1 LPLITLSLEAG
12 RTRAQKRQLADA
24 VYEAPRAGI
33 QIPEN
38 DRFVAI
44 REHAAGDLIAD
55 PGYLG
60 VARSEHPVF
69 VEITLRRGRPTE
81 KKPALYTVFTNTMSG
96 QQPRGAAFRDRK
108 AASGSV
114 PAAMPFAKTV
124 HREIARRMSATGLV
138 RAEDI
143 LIVLRENE
151 TPDWSFGNGVAQYV
165 EAEQRQGRE

>member
-1 LPLITLSLEAG
+1 LPLISLSLEAG
-12 RTRAQKRQLADA
+12 RTREQKRQLADA
-24 VYEAPRAGI
+24 VYESLRAAI

-55 PGYLG
+55 RGYLG

-69 VEITLRRGRPTE
+69 VEITLRRGRPAE
-81 KKPALYTVFTNTMSG
+81 KKQALYE
-96 QQPRGAAFRDRK
+96 
-108 AASGSV
+108 
-114 PAAMPFAKTV
+114 
-124 HREIARRMSATGLV
+124 EIARRMSATGLV
-138 RAEDI
+138 RPEDL

-165 EAEQRQGRE
+165 EAEQQEAAQQQASQEQESR

>member
-12 RTRAQKRQLADA
+12 RTPEQKRQLADA
-24 VYEAPRAGI
+24 VYEALRAGI

-44 REHAAGDLIAD
+44 REHAVGDLIAD

-60 VARSEHPVF
+60 VARSEQPVF
-69 VEITLRRGRPTE
+69 VEITLRHGRPTE
-81 KKPALYTVFTNTMSG
+81 KKQALY
-96 QQPRGAAFRDRK
+96 
-108 AASGSV
+108 
-114 PAAMPFAKTV
+114 
-124 HREIARRMSATGLV
+124 REIARRMSATGLV